1 MGIIIIVV
9 KAIHIIVSI
18 FLIITVLL
26 QPGKGDD
33 LGTIFGGSSQ
43 SIFGASG
50 AVPFLTKM
58 TRILAVVFIM
68 SSLSLGY
75 FSARGIRSSV
85 IEETGSV
92 PKEQELVVPP
102 QKKRPST
109 SSTSTSQSS
118 SSQET
123 EQESAL
129 QGLTQTPGPQVQPQ
143 KRSK

>member
-1 MGIIIIVV
+1 MGIIIIAV

-50 AVPFLTKM
+50 AVPFLTKI
-58 TRILAVVFIM
+58 TRVLAVVFVIT
-68 SSLSLGY
+68 SLSLGY
-75 FSARGIRSSV
+75 FSAKGISSSV
-85 IEETGSV
+85 IEESGPP

-102 QKKRPST
+102 QKKQPPT
-109 SSTSTSQSS
+109 PPTSQSS
-118 SSQET
+118 PSPKV
-123 EQESAL
+123 EQESTS
-129 QGLTQTPGPQVQPQ
+129 QGLSQTPKPQGQPR
-143 KRSK
+143 KGSK

>member
-1 MGIIIIVV
+1 LGIIIIVV

-18 FLIITVLL
+18 FLIVTVLL

-58 TRILAVVFIM
+58 TRILAVVFIIT
-68 SSLSLGY
+68 SLSLGY
-75 FSARGIRSSV
+75 FSAKGIRSSV

-109 SSTSTSQSS
+109 SSTTTSQGS

-123 EQESAL
+123 EQEPTL
-129 QGLTQTPGPQVQPQ
+129 QGLTRTPGPQVQPQ

>member
-1 MGIIIIVV
+1 MGIIIIAV
-9 KAIHIIVSI
+9 KSIHIIVSI

-50 AVPFLTKM
+50 AVPFLTKL
-58 TRILAVVFIM
+58 TRILAVVFIIT
-68 SSLSLGY
+68 SLSLGY
-75 FSARGIRSSV
+75 FSAKGIRSSV

-109 SSTSTSQSS
+109 SSSTSQSPP
-118 SSQET
+118 SQET

-143 KRSK
+143 KGSK